1 MTTNTTDI
9 VGERRLTE
17 EVFRL
22 QVAEEVF
29 RLQKADRE
37 SNRRNGESA
46 VEAEAE
52 RHHLEAGRA
61 PDGTRSGMEEPRPA
75 EGGSPK
81 EAIEELALAPLVD
94 TVAYGI
100 AKVLVVA
107 VRALE
112 KHIAG
117 ETRKVGDTVG
127 RRLDTLQGSFQELTG
142 AVSDQRSMSRL
153 VEDRCQQLTAATV
166 SLQESDVRQ
175 QAELAALRT
184 ETKEYSTAL
193 SGRIDVLFKELGVQQ
208 EDIAAIK
215 STLCGFSLRVDAF
228 VERLDKQ
235 ADALRSMC
243 ATYAQR
249 ETELEQLVDGLAR
262 LRAYPAPA
270 PTNGL

>member
-46 VEAEAE
+46 VEADAE
-52 RHHLEAGRA
+52 RHHLEAGRT
-61 PDGTRSGMEEPRPA
+61 PDGTRSGTEEPRPS
-75 EGGSPK
+75 EGGSTQ
-81 EAIEELALAPLVD
+81 ESMEEFALSPLVD

-127 RRLDTLQGSFQELTG
+127 RRLDTLQGSFQELTE
-142 AVSDQRSMSRL
+142 AVSEQRSMSHL
-153 VEDRCQQLTAATV
+153 VEEKCQQLTAATA

-175 QAELAALRT
+175 QAELAVLRT

-215 STLCGFSLRVDAF
+215 STLCGFSARVDAF

>member
-1 MTTNTTDI
+1 M
-9 VGERRLTE
+9 
-17 EVFRL
+17 
-22 QVAEEVF
+22 AEEVF

-46 VEAEAE
+46 VEIDTE

-61 PDGTRSGMEEPRPA
+61 LDGMRSGMEEPRPA
-75 EGGSPK
+75 DGAGSK
-81 EAIEELALAPLVD
+81 DAIQEFALAPLVD

-107 VRALE
+107 VRELE
-112 KHIAG
+112 NHIAR

-127 RRLDTLQGSFQELTG
+127 RRLDTLQGSFQELTEV
-142 AVSDQRSMSRL
+142 VSEQRSKSDL
-153 VEDRCQQLTAATV
+153 VEHRCQQLTAATA
-166 SLQESDVRQ
+166 SLRESDARQ
-175 QAELAALRT
+175 EAELAVLRT
-184 ETKEYSTAL
+184 ETKEYSTVL

-215 STLCGFSLRVDAF
+215 STLCGFSSRVDAF

>member
-1 MTTNTTDI
+1 MATKTTDF
-9 VGERRLTE
+9 VSDRRLTE

-37 SNRRNGESA
+37 SNKKNAESG
-46 VEAEAE
+46 VEMDAD
-52 RHHLEAGRA
+52 RPQLETGRA
-61 PDGTRSGMEEPRPA
+61 SEARRASAEEPRPA
-75 EGGSPK
+75 DSAG
-81 EAIEELALAPLVD
+81 IQELALAGLVE
-94 TVAYGI
+94 TLAYGL

-107 VRALE
+107 VRQLE
-112 KHIAG
+112 DHIAG

-127 RRLDTLQGSFQELTG
+127 RRLDTLQGSFQELTEV
-142 AVSDQRSMSRL
+142 VSEQRRKSQL
-153 VEDRCQQLTAATV
+153 VEDQCRQLTAATEA
-166 SLQESDVRQ
+166 LQETDARQ
-175 QAELAALRT
+175 DAELVALRG
-184 ETKEYSTAL
+184 ETKQL
-193 SGRIDVLFKELGVQQ
+193 SKQLSERIDVLGKELGVQQ

-215 STLCGFSLRVDAF
+215 STLCGFSSRVDAF

-235 ADALRSMC
+235 ADVLRSMC

>member
-1 MTTNTTDI
+1 MATTTTDT

-37 SNRRNGESA
+37 SNKRY
-46 VEAEAE
+46 AEAAAGIESE
-52 RHHLEAGRA
+52 RHHLEAGGA
-61 PDGTRSGMEEPRPA
+61 A
-75 EGGSPK
+75 EGGRSETEAPRPSDSVCS
-81 EAIEELALAPLVD
+81 EAITELALAPLVD
-94 TVAYGI
+94 RVAYGL
-100 AKVLVVA
+100 AKVLVFA
-107 VRALE
+107 VRELE
-112 KHIAG
+112 NHIAG

-127 RRLDTLQGSFQELTG
+127 RRLDTLQGSFQELTE
-142 AVSDQRSMSRL
+142 AVSEQRSKSL
-153 VEDRCQQLTAATV
+153 VVEDKCQQLAAATA
-166 SLQESDVRQ
+166 SLQESDDRQ
-175 QAELAALRT
+175 AAGLEALRS
-184 ETKEYSTAL
+184 ETREFSTLA
-193 SGRIDVLFKELGVQQ
+193 SERIDTLFKELGVQQ

-215 STLCGFSLRVDAF
+215 SMLSGFSSRVDGF

-235 ADALRSMC
+235 ADVLRSMC
-243 ATYAQR
+243 ATYSQR

>member
-1 MTTNTTDI
+1 MATNTTDM
-9 VGERRLTE
+9 VSERRLAE

-37 SNRRNGESA
+37 SNKKHGETA
-46 VEAEAE
+46 VGMEAE
-52 RHHLEAGRA
+52 RHHLEAGPA
-61 PDGTRSGMEEPRPA
+61 A
-75 EGGSPK
+75 EGSRSETDALRPSDGGGFK
-81 EAIEELALAPLVD
+81 EAIQELALGPLVD
-94 TVAYGI
+94 RVAYGL

-107 VRALE
+107 VRELE
-112 KHIAG
+112 NHIAS

-127 RRLDTLQGSFQELTG
+127 RRLDTLQGSFQDLTE
-142 AVSDQRSMSRL
+142 AVSEQRSKSL
-153 VEDRCQQLTAATV
+153 AVEEKCQQLAAETAL
-166 SLQESDVRQ
+166 LQESDARHE
-175 QAELAALRT
+175 AGLAALRS
-184 ETKEYSTAL
+184 ETRESSTL
-193 SGRIDVLFKELGVQQ
+193 FSERIDVLSKELGVQQ

-215 STLCGFSLRVDAF
+215 SMLCGFSSRVDAF